1 MRTLLAICIIAAALL
16 AGIQEGYAYD
26 ALDLETLKTKGSC
39 PNCNLRG
46 AKLKGAKLKG
56 VNLEG
61 ANLQGANLQKA
72 DLKGANLEGAN
83 LQWAKLQKADLRGAN
98 LEGASL
104 SLANLVGANLTK
116 AILRGAKLIWTD
128 LQGANLQKADLRG
141 AQLKGT
147 KLQNA
152 KLQKAD
158 LRRAKLQEVELRGA
172 NLKLAKLDSGD
183 LAMAQEEGAIGID
196 PSGSDVSS
204 ITPPKEVA
212 TTTPTP
218 PKTKQRARKAKE
230 ARPAAGEAERKRKA
244 KEAEERRRAEAKRL
258 KEEKT
263 REAEMLALKQIGET
277 LLKQQAEVAKKAAE
291 LARKQEEEQRLAKQK
306 LKEEQQ
312 RLADR
317 KAQENSQSFFT
328 DRKEVTYTKQKITAL
343 KQLYDG
349 GLLTENEYQ
358 TQKAS
363 LLQKFLGL
371 QSVTSGGAV
380 GQDKKKFESI
390 SDIKFGQ
397 YHALVIGN
405 NNYKH
410 LPKLK
415 TAVDDAKAVAAILE
429 KEYRFKVTLML
440 NANQRDTVDAFDEL
454 TETLGYE
461 DNLLIYYA
469 GHGWL
474 NEESGQGYWLPVDAQ
489 TNRRSRWVSNSTL
502 KDTLKTVQAK
512 HVMVVADSCF
522 SGTLVR
528 GASTKLKG
536 GDYWR
541 RMAEKR
547 ARVALVSG
555 GLEPVADA
563 DGKSTHSPFAKAFI
577 DALREN
583 DVIIDGTTLFN
594 NIRRPVMVTAQQTPA
609 YSDVRNAGHD
619 GGDFL
624 FVRKN

>member
-1 MRTLLAICIIAAALL
+1 MRKLLAICFTTAALL
-16 AGIQEGYAYD
+16 VGIQEGYAYD

-46 AKLKGAKLKG
+46 AKLKGAKLRG

-61 ANLQGANLQKA
+61 ANLQGADLQKA

-116 AILRGAKLIWTD
+116 AILRGSKLIWTN

-141 AQLKGT
+141 AHLKGT
-147 KLQNA
+147 KLQKA
-152 KLQKAD
+152 KLQNAD
-158 LRRAKLQEVELRGA
+158 LRRAKLQEVELQGA
-172 NLKLAKLDSGD
+172 NLKLAKLDSND
-183 LAMAQEEGAIGID
+183 LEMAQEEGAIGID
-196 PSGSDVSS
+196 HSGSDVTSMTS
-204 ITPPKEVA
+204 QMEVA

-218 PKTKQRARKAKE
+218 PQKKERVRKAKAARSAVGEAESRRKAKE
-230 ARPAAGEAERKRKA
+230 AK
-244 KEAEERRRAEAKRL
+244 ERRRAEAKRL
-258 KEEKT
+258 KEEKI
-263 REAEMLALKQIGET
+263 REAEMQALKQIGET

-291 LARKQEEEQRLAKQK
+291 LARRQEEEQLLAKQK
-306 LKEEQQ
+306 RKEEEK
-312 RLADR
+312 RIADR
-317 KAQENSQSFFT
+317 KVKDNSQSFFT
-328 DRKEVTYTKQKITAL
+328 ERKGMAETQQKLAAV

-349 GLLTENEYQ
+349 GLLTESDYK
-358 TQKAS
+358 TQKAA
-363 LLQKFLGL
+363 LLQNFLGL
-371 QSVTSGGAV
+371 QSVPSGGAV
-380 GQDKKKFESI
+380 NQDVKKLTSI
-390 SDIKFGQ
+390 SGIKFGQ
-397 YHALVIGN
+397 YNALVIGN

-429 KEYRFKVTLML
+429 KEYGFKVKLML
-440 NANQRDTVDAFDEL
+440 NASHGETVDAFDEL
-454 TETLGYE
+454 TETLGHE

-502 KDTLKTVQAK
+502 KDTLKTLQAK

-528 GASTKLKG
+528 GASTSLKG

-547 ARVALVSG
+547 TRVALVSG

-563 DGKSTHSPFAKAFI
+563 DGKKNHSPFAQAFI
-577 DALREN
+577 DVLRGN
-583 DVIIDGTTLFN
+583 DVVIDGTTLFN
-594 NIRRPVMVTAQQTPA
+594 NLRRPVMVAAQQTPA